1 MEPAEDW
8 LVESLRLYQDFHAFD
23 LSGAT
28 RVLEWTGDKGVFV
41 AGYESLKKNEILHL
55 ILPLRLSVKENQG
68 LFPERD
74 FKVHRG
80 GFSDRS
86 VFDLKHVP
94 DTRFL
99 VTSGLP
105 GCHLQVWQVAEDS
118 DVIQAVSTIAVQ
130 EKEERLWPRV
140 AIFSSEAPGVLHG
153 VRLSSL
159 KVVDLESHQPTYSSG
174 VSDSETLSSLQVLD
188 AHTFAFCCASGRLGL
203 VDTRQKWAPSETLCP
218 SPGLGGERW
227 CAEVGANGQGPG
239 PRIASL
245 GSDGQLCLLDPR
257 DLCHPV
263 SSVQCSVSTPSPD
276 PELLRVTWA
285 PGLDSCLAISGFDG
299 TVQIYD
305 ATSWG
310 GPGGQVEPLFT
321 HRGPPVIYINGMLSQ
336 LQLPDPSEDS
346 WSQKPRPLH
355 LLLSSSLLFPGS
367 RTQEQSPG
375 SSSQSRAL
383 WALIKAKATG
393 TLVQA
398 MLPGG
403 SVFLTLPRN
412 GNGLYLHAD
421 DSESEQ
427 PIDCDLKSKP
437 RTQGQEELF

>member
-74 FKVHRG
+74 FKVRRG

-130 EKEERLWPRV
+130 EKEDRLWPRV

-174 VSDSETLSSLQVLD
+174 VSDREELSSLQVLD

-218 SPGLGGERW
+218 SPGPGGERW
-227 CAEVGANGQGPG
+227 CAEVGAKGQGLG

-321 HRGPPVIYINGMLSQ
+321 HRGHIFL
-336 LQLPDPSEDS
+336 E
-346 WSQKPRPLH
+346 
-355 LLLSSSLLFPGS
+355 
-367 RTQEQSPG
+367 G
-375 SSSQSRAL
+375 SSADT
-383 WALIKAKATG
+383 AP
-393 TLVQA
+393 LV
-398 MLPGG
+398 
-403 SVFLTLPRN
+403 TTHTWHPR
-412 GNGLYLHAD
+412 
-421 DSESEQ
+421 
-427 PIDCDLKSKP
+427 KP
-437 RTQGQEELF
+437 RTLLSAASDASLQVWDWVDPRASR

>member
-1 MEPAEDW
+1 M
-8 LVESLRLYQDFHAFD
+8 
-23 LSGAT
+23 
-28 RVLEWTGDKGVFV
+28 
-41 AGYESLKKNEILHL
+41 
-55 ILPLRLSVKENQG
+55 
-68 LFPERD
+68 
-74 FKVHRG
+74 
-80 GFSDRS
+80 
-86 VFDLKHVP
+86 
-94 DTRFL
+94 
-99 VTSGLP
+99 
-105 GCHLQVWQVAEDS
+105 
-118 DVIQAVSTIAVQ
+118 Q
-130 EKEERLWPRV
+130 EKEDRLWPRV

-174 VSDSETLSSLQVLD
+174 VSDREELSSLQVLD

-218 SPGLGGERW
+218 SPGPGGERW
-227 CAEVGANGQGPG
+227 CAEVGAKGQGPG

-321 HRGPPVIYINGMLSQ
+321 HRGHIFL
-336 LQLPDPSEDS
+336 E
-346 WSQKPRPLH
+346 
-355 LLLSSSLLFPGS
+355 
-367 RTQEQSPG
+367 G
-375 SSSQSRAL
+375 SSADT
-383 WALIKAKATG
+383 AP
-393 TLVQA
+393 LV
-398 MLPGG
+398 
-403 SVFLTLPRN
+403 TTHTWHPR
-412 GNGLYLHAD
+412 
-421 DSESEQ
+421 
-427 PIDCDLKSKP
+427 KP
-437 RTQGQEELF
+437 RTLLSAASDASLQVWDWVDPRASR